1 MSAEVAP
8 MVASVVPTF
17 NEEKWI
23 GRCLDSLLAQTHP
36 SSRHIIH
43 VVDGGSTDDTLNIVR
58 SKMKEDVRI
67 VLINNP
73 EKRVPQARNLSLAAM
88 DEEVELVF
96 EVNGHGWVPVNHLEK
111 RISDLQEIE
120 SELAKKVG
128 GVGCLVVAAEDEG
141 RTMVGDWIEST
152 LSCPLGSGGGQ
163 FARFKGRHP
172 HNVPAFVLHRKEAL
186 LEVGGWDEGL
196 PTNQDSDLSMR
207 LIKAG
212 WPLWRSDV
220 SSFQM
225 VKRRSLSGF
234 MKMCRRYGFWRTKT
248 LKKHKDR
255 VNPKELLP
263 IVGLLLTVILF
274 AIQNDYRYYPLLIY
288 AVAVSLVGLYEAMK
302 FRMPTLL
309 IGVPL
314 LLLILHTLFS
324 IGMVEGV
331 FRKQQELVD
340 R

>member
-1 MSAEVAP
+1 

-43 VVDGGSTDDTLNIVR
+43 VVDGGSTDDTLKIVKA
-58 SKMKEDVRI
+58 KMNKNVKI

-73 EKRVPQARNLSLAAM
+73 EKRVPQARNLSLGAL
-88 DEEVELVF
+88 DEEVEFVF
-96 EVNGHGWVPVNHLEK
+96 EVNGHGWVPVDHLEK

-120 SELAKKVG
+120 SEQTKKVG
-128 GVGCLVVAAEDEG
+128 GVGCLVVAAEDEEK
-141 RTMVGDWIEST
+141 TMIGDWIEST

-163 FARFKGRHP
+163 FARFKGRHQ

-234 MKMCRRYGFWRTKT
+234 MKMCRRYGFWRIKT
-248 LKKHKDR
+248 LKKHKSR
-255 VNPKELLP
+255 FNPREFLP
-263 IVGLLLTVILF
+263 IIGLLLTVALF
-274 AIQNDYRYYPLLIY
+274 ATQNDYRYYPPLIY
-288 AVAVSLVGLYEAMK
+288 AVAISLIGLYEALK
-302 FRMPTLL
+302 FRNTTLL
-309 IGVPL
+309 VGVPL
-314 LLLILHTLFS
+314 LLLVLHTQFS
-324 IGMVEGV
+324 IGLVEGV